1 MSMRNEKI
9 SAYLDDE
16 IHQDEIMSFSLSAEE
31 DDAAVSTH
39 YRLIGDILRGEQTEL
54 SLLDVSD
61 AVRQALAEENLF
73 DEPVPHTAARSAQ
86 TARLAEPSLAGVLDR
101 LTSGWLKPLAGM
113 AVAASVAVVMVLV
126 VMQNNIQSSTAQS
139 STGGQMASAQAIPAT
154 TVTAQR
160 TVQAVPVSANLAANQ
175 RLHGDQQNNQP
186 ASNSELNAYLNQHFA
201 TQDTLQ
207 SRMPY
212 VRAVSYESAE

>member
-31 DDAAVSTH
+31 GDAAVSTH

-86 TARLAEPSLAGVLDR
+86 TARLAEPSLAGVLNR

-126 VMQNNIQSSTAQS
+126 VMQNNIQS